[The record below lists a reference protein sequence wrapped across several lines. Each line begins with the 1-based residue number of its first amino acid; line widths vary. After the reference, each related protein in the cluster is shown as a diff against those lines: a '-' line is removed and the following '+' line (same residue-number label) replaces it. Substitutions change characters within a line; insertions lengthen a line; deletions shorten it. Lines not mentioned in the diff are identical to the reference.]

1 MAANS
6 TITKEKKRKKK
17 GNGTSSR
24 HLALLTDQPPS
35 PHQCSVDQEEAGLPA
50 SLLSLAWRC
59 ITISLATQLM
69 FVAAAE
75 TPTLKAKRCKLTWFL
90 GWIQNKKG
98 PCTHFSS
105 VSGLIPGCFPKKKL
119 DHQWPE
125 SCFGSPAETPSV
137 WLFLNIKFLSS
148 VQRLNWTSQLL
159 SRATCPL
166 LVYWMLFVGSWHY

>member
-1 MAANS
+1 MKESIWQLTLQLQN
-6 TITKEKKRKKK
+6 EKKKKKK
-17 GNGTSSR
+17 GNGTLSR
-24 HLALLTDQPPS
+24 HLALLTDQPP

-69 FVAAAE
+69 FVAIPE
-75 TPTLKAKRCKLTWFL
+75 TPALTAKWCKWARFM

-125 SCFGSPAETPSV
+125 SCFGSPAGTPSV

-148 VQRLNWTSQLL
+148 V
-159 SRATCPL
+159 
-166 LVYWMLFVGSWHY
+166 